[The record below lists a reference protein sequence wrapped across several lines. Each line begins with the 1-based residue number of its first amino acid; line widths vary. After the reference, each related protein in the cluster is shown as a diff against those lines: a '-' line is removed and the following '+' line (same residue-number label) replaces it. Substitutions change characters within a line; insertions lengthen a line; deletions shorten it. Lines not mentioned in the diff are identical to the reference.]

1 MLEVNRIP
9 PFGSLYNR
17 LGLCYLQ
24 SWGSPFVHR
33 VPGYLKTLII
43 HLHSIGLYMYL
54 KKSLLSG
61 VCIECLSL
69 LTGRQETNFHKFC
82 IWFWGRL
89 DQKRDCHGN
98 QKLTLTC
105 TCVQNLIIWT
115 IYFGV
120 ITEKTKFDL
129 LKNHLQILSDKV
141 FALCKRTHFAK
152 YSLPYIHCQRNI
164 VRGNVA

>member
-9 PFGSLYNR
+9 TSGSLYNR

-33 VPGYLKTLII
+33 VLGYLKTLII

-61 VCIECLSL
+61 VCIGCLSL

-89 DQKRDCHGN
+89 DQKRNCHGN

-105 TCVQNLIIWT
+105 TCVQNLIIWP

-120 ITEKTKFDL
+120 TCLDYWKDHIWPSKE
-129 LKNHLQILSDKV
+129 S
-141 FALCKRTHFAK
+141 FANLIWQSLC
-152 YSLPYIHCQRNI
+152 P
-164 VRGNVA
+164 V